1 VTGHVRPSHCIARR
15 GSRTRALGL
24 AAGLAASV
32 GCGEPRSPAGLSRAE
47 PAATP
52 IASQSAKYDETPLKV
67 VVEASASAVVAPSLR
82 PERIR
87 IAAVGDVMLGSTS
100 PEGVPPPPDDGARL
114 LEPAYDDLRGADF
127 AFGNL
132 EGPLYDGTEWP
143 TCTASAVAERQAT
156 LRTRENTCFSFRVP
170 TRYAA
175 YLRDAGFDAMSVAN
189 NHILDYGEPGLA
201 SSTSALGALGIA
213 TSGARGTIARVDV
226 RGVRVAFLAFST
238 YAELND
244 LRDTERAQA
253 LVREATGGSDVVI
266 VSFHGGA
273 EGQEKMHVRGR
284 REGFFGE
291 DRGDVRAFAHAVVD
305 AGADLVVGH
314 GPHTLRGMEL
324 RAGRLIAYSLGNFA
338 TYRGMNLSDRLG
350 WTLVL
355 EAELARDGAL
365 VGGRLVPFVQPWPGG
380 PRPDPRG
387 RAVGFVRKLSRQDFG
402 GQAAPIDEAGKL
414 VP

>member
-1 VTGHVRPSHCIARR
+1 MDRVAQRGR
-15 GSRTRALGL
+15 GSPATGFV
-24 AAGLAASV
+24 AGLTAGLVASF
-32 GCGEPRSPAGLSRAE
+32 GCGEPRSPAAVEWAE
-47 PAATP
+47 PAAP
-52 IASQSAKYDETPLKV
+52 SIFSQSIKEPEKPLKRV
-67 VVEASASAVVAPSLR
+67 SDASPAVANMAPPPR
-82 PERIR
+82 AERIR
-87 IAAVGDVMLGSTS
+87 IAAVGDVMLGSAS

-114 LEPAYDDLRGADF
+114 LEPAHEVVRGADL

-132 EGPLYDGTEWP
+132 EGPLYDGTERP

-156 LRTRENTCFSFRVP
+156 LRTRENACFSFRVP

-175 YLRDAGFDAMSVAN
+175 YLRDAGFDAMSLAN
-189 NHILDYGEPGLA
+189 NHILDFGEPGLA
-201 SSTSALGALGIA
+201 SSTSALAASGIA
-213 TSGARGTIARVDV
+213 TSGARGTIARLDA
-226 RGVRVAFLAFST
+226 RGVRVAFVAFST
-238 YAELND
+238 YPELND

-253 LVREATGGSDVVI
+253 LVREATGGSDVVV

-355 EAELARDGAL
+355 EAELAPDGAL

-380 PRPDPRG
+380 PKPDPQG

-402 GQAAPIDEAGKL
+402 PNAAPIDEAGRL